1 LIDVV
6 DFYGLRDVCIF
17 TGIAFGIAAILIKIF
32 PSLKKVSWKIVI
44 SLLVLPRI
52 LDVLVT
58 ILYFLKAG
66 NISPEVNPVIRVLY
80 NWLGFTPLFFFAS
93 ILSAAL
99 ITLFMVWAIKFLICE
114 KVSIGYYL
122 GYGLTI
128 ISFLAVLNNYFFHL
142 CLV

>member
-1 LIDVV
+1 MV
-6 DFYGLRDVCIF
+6 DFSGLRYVCIF

-44 SLLVLPRI
+44 SLIVLSRTADLLI
-52 LDVLVT
+52 T
-58 ILYFLKAG
+58 FLYLLKVS
-66 NISPEVNPVIRVLY
+66 NIDPEVNPLVRVFY

-93 ILSAAL
+93 LLAATL
-99 ITLFMVWAIKFLICE
+99 ITLFIAWAIKFLICE

-128 ISFLAVLNNYFFHL
+128 TSFLTVLNNYFFHL
-142 CLV
+142 HLV